1 MLSLQ
6 PLFEIFCQTDD
17 FFVQSDVFHSQLFQ
31 LLKQGKC
38 LLLGQLPAM
47 YGLYNLIVIYSDTA
61 VFALKVCQ
69 TDIEVR
75 CGFVDFHNFQRSAE
89 YGGYDELGLGA
100 CTRI

>member
-31 LLKQGKC
+31 LVKQGKC

-47 YGLYNLIVIYSDTA
+47 YGLYNLKENFHTLLQD
-61 VFALKVCQ
+61 VFFSREQIKSIL
-69 TDIEVR
+69 
-75 CGFVDFHNFQRSAE
+75 
-89 YGGYDELGLGA
+89 
-100 CTRI
+100 

>member
-17 FFVQSDVFHSQLFQ
+17 FPVQGYILHSQLFQ
-31 LLKQGKC
+31 LVKQGKC

-47 YGLYNLIVIYSDTA
+47 YGLYNLIVVYSDTT
-61 VFALKVCQ
+61 VFALKVSQ

-75 CGFVDFHNFQRSAE
+75 CGLVDFHDLQGSAE
-89 YGGYDELGLGA
+89 YGGYDELGFGA
-100 CTRI
+100 CT

>member
-1 MLSLQ
+1 
-6 PLFEIFCQTDD
+6 
-17 FFVQSDVFHSQLFQ
+17 
-31 LLKQGKC
+31 
-38 LLLGQLPAM
+38 
-47 YGLYNLIVIYSDTA
+47 
-61 VFALKVCQ
+61 LKVCQ

>member
-6 PLFEIFCQTDD
+6 PSLELLGKTDD
-17 FFVQSDVFHSQLFQ
+17 LLVQRDILHSQLFQ
-31 LLKQGKC
+31 LVKQGKC

>member
-31 LLKQGKC
+31 LVKQDKC